1 MKKKKTGMKILAFLA
16 LIGILASIV
25 AVGIL
30 TIFWPENYSESDTYN
45 EEPIKVE
52 IKETLKD

>member
-30 TIFWPENYSESDTYN
+30 TIF
-45 EEPIKVE
+45 
-52 IKETLKD
+52 